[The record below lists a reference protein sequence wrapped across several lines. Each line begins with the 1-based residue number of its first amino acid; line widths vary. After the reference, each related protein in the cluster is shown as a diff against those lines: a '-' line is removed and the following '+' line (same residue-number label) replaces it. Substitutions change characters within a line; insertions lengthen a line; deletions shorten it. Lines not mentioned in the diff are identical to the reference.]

1 MYNKKEI
8 IYTIGKKPTPV
19 GDLPMELKCIGK
31 RIREKRDEHGLTREK
46 VAEMTG
52 ISVNYLGTIERGEKI
67 PRVEVIIK
75 IANALKVTSDELL
88 QDVLDQ
94 ECMIKMSNY
103 HTEAEKL
110 EERDKQRLYNIIE
123 AYLKS

>member
-1 MYNKKEI
+1 
-8 IYTIGKKPTPV
+8 
-19 GDLPMELKCIGK
+19 MELKCIGK
-31 RIREKRDEHGLTREK
+31 RIREKRDEQGLTREK

-52 ISVNYLGTIERGEKI
+52 ISVNYLGTIERGEKV

-88 QDVLDQ
+88 QDVLDR
-94 ECMIKMSNY
+94 ECVIKMSNY